1 MTTLSSA
8 VMFDPCMRAIYAFVR
23 IRGLGGHTCRVTYDR
38 PLAER
43 RVLELEHS
51 DERTI

>member
-8 VMFDPCMRAIYAFVR
+8 VAFDPCMRAIYDFVR
-23 IRGLGGHTCRVTYDR
+23 IRGLGGHRYRVTCDR

-43 RVLELEHS
+43 RVLELEDS
-51 DERTI
+51 DERAI